1 MDEGHDTTPVGSS
14 MIGQTAAN
22 QRVTQRFTAID
33 IVVTDWLARHGI
45 TILRV
50 GLGVIF
56 LWFGV
61 LKFLPGAS
69 PATDLAGRTIE
80 ILTFGM
86 MPSSVS
92 LVVLAVWESIIG
104 LGLISGRFLR
114 ATLLLLVMQMLGTL
128 TPLAFFPTETFAQ
141 LPYAP
146 TLEGQYIIKN
156 IVLIGAGLVIGAT
169 ARGGRIVCDSCSDT
183 SH

>member
-1 MDEGHDTTPVGSS
+1 

-22 QRVTQRFTAID
+22 QRLTQRFTAID

-45 TILRV
+45 TLLRV

-69 PATDLAGRTIE
+69 PAEDLAGRTIE
-80 ILTFGM
+80 MLTFGM
-86 MPSSVS
+86 MAPSLS
-92 LVVLAVWESIIG
+92 LVALAVWESIVG

-128 TPLAFFPTETFAQ
+128 TPLAFFPTETFAR

-169 ARGGRIVCDSCSDT
+169 ARGGRIVCNSCADAG
-183 SH
+183 H